1 MFSKRQMEL
10 SREFILF
17 KERENLELLN
27 ELRKIDSEDAPSF
40 LALLAAL
47 DEKTPPEKTQFL
59 TFASQASL
67 SREIVHAA
75 IERGVINKEFTTF
88 SSTRNSLSTFCF
100 LLSRYFELNSSKDIT
115 NEVWDLVVSKMIDEQ
130 EIWRDGVSDRNC
142 NAIRLLRK
150 TLNEI
155 DVKSNFLLKAYSKPS
170 NSRGRAPRE
179 TRLEHLCRSNDSYAK
194 WLSLWL
200 EWKKNVVLKN
210 SKGLDSFLS
219 HFIQF
224 LQSENIDL
232 EPIEFLLQNKKPCFW
247 TYIKSASNDPRP
259 IASRLQEFTNWIVKD
274 KLSDEEDGEF
284 YSLATPLLSQDA
296 YADVLQFKKPD
307 FKGKADNVKAV
318 MPIKYLNLI
327 RTIISEDNYAWPKT
341 LKWTW
346 KHIKNSKT
354 GEIENVW
361 HPHFAIIYL
370 IMLEIPIRKIQ
381 VVSLDSGEGDNQRW
395 LGDKWGKNNS
405 IASGFWSK
413 NHKDDLGRGVIR
425 KSYADGK
432 DTTSLYINTN
442 KTQDI
447 EKGFGATSGYTINW
461 HHEEIIRLVD
471 FMRQWQDTYNPISNP
486 TRYRDLPK
494 GTFPDS
500 PTDIVLSMI
509 PDRFYLF
516 RSTLN
521 KAKNGFLAPPADFSL
536 FKFWHFLMQELEK
549 RLKDMGEDIQITTGW
564 DGANPSKSI
573 FTPHGLR
580 GSGLTA
586 LSEAGVP
593 IEILSKVIAGH
604 SAILMTLGYVKYS
617 NAFISSLLDE
627 ARIKIEKS
635 EQSNY
640 AQYLKNSSW
649 EDASRY
655 AVFNQDAGNQSWE
668 SSKNLSLFENRQI
681 GICPN
686 SGTLCNEGGKALRT
700 NSGTPLYAPVPGGHG
715 NCVRCRFFIT
725 GAPFLIPLWLKTNK
739 DLSDVHQLSIEVDDT
754 SKSLEVLRQE
764 RYKIAKDKG
773 AQQVPSSLQAEIKQA
788 ESRLDNKSAKLDESL
803 LNAHATYSLF
813 NKVKALSNKN
823 VENLPALIEF
833 APKGDSKSEF
843 LEVSPFKQ
851 KHLMVKASR
860 LYEHVTDKGLELER
874 NHFIDQVMFNMGM
887 TPITLSNLTESEKK
901 MACDAA
907 ADFLSARLTDYELS
921 MLEAGNIKITELG
934 IDLVDSVSLANQV
947 NEKLKKKVIKEIK

>member
-1 MFSKRQMEL
+1 MFSKKQMEL

-17 KERENLELLN
+17 KEQENLGILS

-47 DEKTPPEKTQFL
+47 DEKTDHEKAKFL
-59 TFASQASL
+59 IFAQESSL
-67 SREIVHAA
+67 SIEVVKAA
-75 IERGVINKEFTTF
+75 IERGVINKELTSFAK
-88 SSTRNSLSTFCF
+88 TRNSLSTLCF
-100 LLSRYFELNSSKDIT
+100 FLSRYFDLNSSKEIT
-115 NEVWDLVVSKMIDEQ
+115 SAVWSSIVSKMLDKH
-130 EIWRDGVSDRNC
+130 EIWRDGVSDRNS

-155 DVKSNFLLKAYSKPS
+155 DSKNNFLLKAYSKPS
-170 NSRGRAPRE
+170 GSRGRAPRE
-179 TRLEHLCRSNDSYAK
+179 TRLEHLCNQNENYRK

-200 EWKKNVVLKN
+200 EWKKNVVLKS

-219 HFIQF
+219 HYIQF
-224 LQSENIDL
+224 LKSENIDI
-232 EPIEFLLQNKKPCFW
+232 EPIEFFLQKKKPCFW
-247 TYIKSASNDPRP
+247 TYIKSVSNDPRP
-259 IASRLQEFTNWIVKD
+259 IASRLQEFANWIIKD

-296 YADVLQFKKPD
+296 YADVLQFKKLD
-307 FKGKADNVKAV
+307 FKGKAENVKAV

-327 RTIISEDNYAWPKT
+327 RTIISEHDYAWPKT

-346 KHIKNSKT
+346 KQIRNSNT
-354 GEIENVW
+354 DEIENVW
-361 HPHFAIIYL
+361 HPHFSIIYL

-425 KSYADGK
+425 KSYADNK
-432 DTTSLYINTN
+432 ETTSLYINTN

-447 EKGFGATSGYTINW
+447 DKGFGATSGYTINW

-471 FMRQWQDTYNPISNP
+471 FMRGWQETYNPITTP
-486 TRYRDLPK
+486 TKYRDLPK

-521 KAKNGFLAPPADFSL
+521 QANNGFLAPPADFSL
-536 FKFWHFLMQELEK
+536 FKFWHLLMQELEK
-549 RLKDMGEDIQITTGW
+549 RLKDMGEDVQITIGW
-564 DGANPSKSI
+564 EGSRPNKSI

-617 NAFISSLLDE
+617 NAFISNLLDD
-627 ARIKIEKS
+627 ARVKIEKS

-640 AQYLKNSSW
+640 AQYLKNASW
-649 EDASRY
+649 DEASKY
-655 AVFNQDAGNQSWE
+655 AIFNEENNNQSWE
-668 SSKNLSLFENRQI
+668 ASQSLSLFENRQI
-681 GICPN
+681 GVCPN
-686 SGTLCNEGGKALRT
+686 SGTMCNEGGEALRIK
-700 NSGTPLYAPVPGGHG
+700 SGNPLYAPVPGGHG

-754 SKSLEVLRQE
+754 SKNLETLRQE

-788 ESRLDNKSAKLDESL
+788 ESRLDNKSAILDEAL

-823 VENLPALIEF
+823 VGNLPALIELT
-833 APKGDSKSEF
+833 PNGDHKPEF

-860 LYEHVTDKGLELER
+860 FYEHVTDKNLELER

-921 MLEAGNIKITELG
+921 MLESGNIKITELG
-934 IDLVDSVSLANQV
+934 IDHVDSTSLANQV